1 MSSYLSGNYSVLT
14 DKGRVRKVNEDSAQC
29 AVNAFGNVLLVIAD
43 GMGGAT
49 KGDVASSK
57 LVEHLIKTFRN
68 LEEEF
73 KNAKVAMKW
82 LNKVIEEAN
91 AKIFKI
97 AESDPSFKGMGTTLV
112 MAVFF
117 KDNIYIANIGDSRCY
132 VLDQDKITQ
141 LTRDQTY
148 VEYLAAHNKISED
161 EKLTSKD
168 RHALMNFVGKNKTID
183 YEFKIVKNERK
194 VVLLCSDGLYNN
206 ASEKQIFSA
215 LNSEERLD
223 QKISTLIGIAKANG
237 GTDNIAVS
245 LWEPYK
251 ND

>member
-97 AESDPSFKGMGTTLV
+97 AESDPSFKGMGTTLS
-112 MAVFF
+112 ACLII
-117 KDNIYIANIGDSRCY
+117 KDNLITAHVGDSRIY
-132 VLDQDKITQ
+132 RLGEEFEQISV
-141 LTRDQTY
+141 DQTY
-148 VEYLAAHNKISED
+148 VNYLINVKKISPKEAN
-161 EKLTSKD
+161 SHPD
-168 RHALMNFVGKNKTID
+168 RHKITNAVGTKPNLNVDIRLFE
-183 YEFKIVKNERK
+183 YHGERI
-194 VVLLCSDGLYNN
+194 LLCSDGLYNN
-206 ASEKQIFSA
+206 VPLKDMVGILKGNDS
-215 LNSEERLD
+215 LD
-223 QKISTLIGIAKANG
+223 RKCIQLIAFGNANG
-237 GTDNIAVS
+237 GSDNMAVII
-245 LWEPYK
+245 WEANK
-251 ND
+251 

>member
-97 AESDPSFKGMGTTLV
+97 AESDPSFKGMGTTLS
-112 MAVFF
+112 ACLII
-117 KDNIYIANIGDSRCY
+117 KDNLITAQVGDSRIY
-132 VLDQDKITQ
+132 RLGEEFEQISV
-141 LTRDQTY
+141 DQTY
-148 VEYLAAHNKISED
+148 VNYLINVKKISPKEAN
-161 EKLTSKD
+161 SHPD
-168 RHALMNFVGKNKTID
+168 RHKITNAVGTKPNLNVDIRLFE
-183 YEFKIVKNERK
+183 YHGERL
-194 VVLLCSDGLYNN
+194 LLCSDGLYNN
-206 ASEKQIFSA
+206 VPLKDMVGILKGNDS
-215 LNSEERLD
+215 LD
-223 QKISTLIGIAKANG
+223 RKCIQLIAFGNANG
-237 GTDNIAVS
+237 GSDNMAVII
-245 LWEPYK
+245 WEANK
-251 ND
+251 